1 MQASLRG
8 TEGQFATQKLNLIS
22 VLSFKT
28 TMNEHARIGDLTKKQ
43 SLCSNSNHAFTL
55 QIF

>member
-28 TMNEHARIGDLTKKQ
+28 TMNEHARIGDITKKQ
-43 SLCSNSNHAFTL
+43 SLCSNSFHAFTL